1 MRLVTFADG
10 GSARTG
16 AVVGDRVI
24 DLNRASNGEI
34 PTTMLDLL
42 AQGDAGLERARRLLA
57 GAGTEGVPLRQ
68 ARLLA
73 PIPRPPKNV
82 MALGLNYREHAIES
96 ARARGQEVVF
106 PEVPVIFT
114 KAATSVVGPDADI
127 VVDYE
132 LTQKPDWEVELGF
145 VIGRQAKNVSRD
157 RAYDHIAGYLVCN
170 DVSARDLQF
179 AHQQFFRG
187 KSLDTFC
194 PLGPWI
200 VTRDEIPDP
209 QRLGIRLRVNGVTK
223 QDSNTSELIFDVPS
237 IVETLSH
244 GITLEPGDVII
255 TGTPSGVGVA
265 RTPPEF
271 LQPGDVVE
279 AEIDGIGVLRNRV
292 ASAR

>member
-1 MRLVTFADG
+1 
-10 GSARTG
+10 
-16 AVVGDRVI
+16 
-24 DLNRASNGEI
+24 
-34 PTTMLDLL
+34 
-42 AQGDAGLERARRLLA
+42 
-57 GAGTEGVPLRQ
+57 
-68 ARLLA
+68 
-73 PIPRPPKNV
+73 

-114 KAATSVVGPDADI
+114 KAATSVIGPDADI

-132 LTQKPDWEVELGF
+132 VTKKPDWEVELGF
-145 VIGRQAKNVSRD
+145 VIGRTARYVPQA
-157 RAYDHIAGYLVCN
+157 RAYEYVAGYLVCN

-209 QRLGIRLRVNGVTK
+209 QKLGIRLRVNGVTK

-271 LQPGDVVE
+271 LHPGDVVE